1 MKTQKIIY
9 WITTGLFSAVMLL
22 QAYAYLATDM
32 MKGAFTHLGL
42 PDYFRVELAIA
53 KLLGAI
59 VLIIP
64 TLKGRVKEW
73 AYAGFSIV
81 LVSGFIAHFS
91 KGDPASVWIMP
102 LVPFALLL
110 VSYFLYHKI
119 NSDTSK
125 NLKS

>member
-1 MKTQKIIY
+1 MKTQKTIY

-42 PDYFRVELAIA
+42 PDYFRIELAIA
-53 KLLGAI
+53 KILGVTVLL
-59 VLIIP
+59 IP
-64 TLKGRVKEW
+64 ALKGRIKEW

-102 LVPFALLL
+102 LVPFVILLF
-110 VSYFLYHKI
+110 SYYYYHKI
-119 NSDTSK
+119 NADTVK

>member
-9 WITTGLFSAVMLL
+9 WVTTGLFAAVMLL
-22 QAYAYLATDM
+22 QSYAYLATDM

-53 KLLGAI
+53 KLIGAI

-64 TLKGRVKEW
+64 ALKGRVKEW
-73 AYAGFSIV
+73 VYAGFTIV

-91 KGDPASVWIMP
+91 KDDPASVWVMP
-102 LVPFALLL
+102 LVPLVLLM
-110 VSYFLYHKI
+110 VSYIYYHKMNKVEI
-119 NSDTSK
+119 
-125 NLKS
+125 